1 MKKVLKTHR
10 TTFCRWLKGHRNEN
24 KDIKKKL
31 TEMTKAI
38 LLFPI
43 RHKKY
48 EIAEIDFVIFLDQH
62 TGKQTFDYFISII

>member
-10 TTFCRWLKGHRNEN
+10 TTFCRCPKGHKNED

-43 RHKKY
+43 RHKK
-48 EIAEIDFVIFLDQH
+48 
-62 TGKQTFDYFISII
+62 